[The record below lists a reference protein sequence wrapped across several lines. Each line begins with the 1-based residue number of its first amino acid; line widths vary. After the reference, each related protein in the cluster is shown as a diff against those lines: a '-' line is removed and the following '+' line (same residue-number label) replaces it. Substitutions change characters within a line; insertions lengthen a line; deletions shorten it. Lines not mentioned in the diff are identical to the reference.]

1 MKYRKSK
8 DMMYKIMI
16 SHMIKRY
23 FYLSNSDFIFSTLSD
38 IFKLKS
44 TCIGIGK
51 QRLRVYMY
59 MYIM

>member
-1 MKYRKSK
+1 
-8 DMMYKIMI
+8 MMYKIMI
-16 SHMIKRY
+16 SRMIKRY

-44 TCIGIGK
+44 TRIGIGI

-59 MYIM
+59 IM